1 MVPSIAPLSSFPR
14 MEKKLEENMEREQ
27 LIGIAVKGKGL
38 KIDPWGN
45 SGKSLPTDPTT
56 PGRGPE
62 SWWMPRALPGPVS
75 GEEADVALLLSRSPY
90 PTPFSCGDGSLCDQG
105 QEEVGEGYCSVVGP

>member
-1 MVPSIAPLSSFPR
+1 MKPGRKPSNCDWQNLKTEKGSECLKMVKKDPGGNTEQNPL
-14 MEKKLEENMEREQ
+14 
-27 LIGIAVKGKGL
+27 A
-38 KIDPWGN
+38 
-45 SGKSLPTDPTT
+45 DPTT
-56 PGRGPE
+56 PGRGPQ

-90 PTPFSCGDGSLCDQG
+90 PAPFSCGDGSLCDQG